1 MTSLPKGPGKFALLR
16 MMFDLSQT
24 LADLAR
30 EYGDPFTLPSAFGPM
45 VVAVSPEGV
54 KEIFTADP
62 DTFTASAAD
71 SFGRVIRTSVLVTS
85 GAEHKRQRK
94 LLMPP
99 FHGQRMR
106 SYGNLMKVRAREW
119 AARLAP
125 GNPFAM
131 IYTTQA
137 ITLDVII
144 EAVFGVDQSDRV
156 QQFRTEILALLE
168 SFSPFI
174 FLKPLQHDFGGLG
187 PWARFQRGFR
197 KLGEHVYALAAERRA
212 NLDGREDILSLL
224 LSAKDDEG
232 KGLSDQEILDQLLTL
247 VFAGH
252 ETTTVMLA
260 WAFYLLHK
268 NKETLEK
275 LDA

>member
-1 MTSLPKGPGKFALLR
+1 
-16 MMFDLSQT
+16 
-24 LADLAR
+24 
-30 EYGDPFTLPSAFGPM
+30 M
-45 VVAVSPEGV
+45 VVAVAPEGN

-144 EAVFGVDQSDRV
+144 EAVFGVDQSERV
-156 QQFRTEILALLE
+156 QLFRTEIL
-168 SFSPFI
+168 
-174 FLKPLQHDFGGLG
+174 D
-187 PWARFQRGFR
+187 R
-197 KLGEHVYALAAERRA
+197 KSVG
-212 NLDGREDILSLL
+212 
-224 LSAKDDEG
+224 
-232 KGLSDQEILDQLLTL
+232 
-247 VFAGH
+247 
-252 ETTTVMLA
+252 
-260 WAFYLLHK
+260 
-268 NKETLEK
+268 
-275 LDA
+275 